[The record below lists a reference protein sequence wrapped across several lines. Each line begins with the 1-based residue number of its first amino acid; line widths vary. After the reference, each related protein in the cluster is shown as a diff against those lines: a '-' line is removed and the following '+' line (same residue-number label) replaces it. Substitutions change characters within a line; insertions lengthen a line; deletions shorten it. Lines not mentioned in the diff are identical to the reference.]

1 MKSTIP
7 SLARNPIAL
16 VGAALVTVSAL
27 LFLFVYLLETLGIHT
42 NPYIGMVFFLVMP
55 GIFVFGLAL
64 IPLGMYREHRARRA
78 GYVRPAGWPVLNLN
92 DPRQLRIS
100 AIVGALTVVNVL
112 IIALAG
118 FQGVHYMDSVQ
129 FCGQVCHEV
138 MQPEFASYQAG
149 PHARVAC
156 VQCHIGPGA
165 PWFVRSK
172 LSGARQLYAV
182 TFNTHSRPI
191 PSPVTNL
198 RPARDTCEQ
207 CHWPEKFH
215 GDKIRAFREYGND
228 VTNTESVTAMRI
240 HVGGGSDS
248 IGQVKG
254 IHWHTSRSNQIEYI
268 ATDDRR
274 QVISWVRLTTP
285 NGGVKEWVAEGVS
298 ADALAKGERRVM
310 DCVDCHNRPS
320 HTFASSAERAVDQAL
335 GRGEIDRSL
344 PFVRRE
350 AVRVLKASY
359 PSQEAAFAGIRR
371 DVQAFYRG
379 SDVALPADKRA
390 QVDRAIDALQRLYSR
405 NVFPS
410 MKVAWGTYP
419 NNLGHMD
426 FPGCFRCHD
435 DSHKAK
441 DGSTISQDCEL
452 CHAQEDLPSPDVQAL
467 N

>member
-7 SLARNPIAL
+7 SLARNPISF

-27 LFLFVYLLETLGIHT
+27 LFLFVYLVEALGIHT
-42 NPYIGMVFFLVMP
+42 NPYIGMVFFLVIP
-55 GIFVFGLAL
+55 GIFAFGLAL
-64 IPLGMYREHRARRA
+64 IPVGMYREHRARRA
-78 GYVRPAGWPVLNLN
+78 GHARSPGWPVLNLN
-92 DPRQLRIS
+92 NPRQLRIT
-100 AIVGALTVVNVL
+100 AIVGVLTIVNVL
-112 IIALAG
+112 IITLAA

-149 PHARVAC
+149 PHARVGC

-182 TFNTHSRPI
+182 AFNTHSRPI

-228 VTNTESVTAMRI
+228 AANTESLTAMRI
-240 HVGGGSDS
+240 HVGGGSES
-248 IGQVKG
+248 IGRVNG
-254 IHWHTSRSNQIEYI
+254 IHWHTSRSTRIEYI
-268 ATDDRR
+268 ATDEKR
-274 QVISWVRLTTP
+274 QVISWVRLTQP
-285 NGGVKEWVAEGVS
+285 DGSVKEWVADGAS
-298 ADALAKGERRVM
+298 AAALGKGERRVM

-320 HTFASSAERAVDQAL
+320 HTFASSAERAVDEAL
-335 GRGEIDRSL
+335 ARGVIDRSL

-350 AVRVLKASY
+350 SVRVLKGSY
-359 PSQEAAFAGIRR
+359 PSQDAAFAGIRR
-371 DVQAFYRG
+371 EVQAFYG
-379 SDVALPADKRA
+379 SAEANLPAAKRPA
-390 QVDRAIDALQRLYSR
+390 VERAIEILQALYGR

-410 MKVAWGTYP
+410 MKVSWGTYA
-419 NNLGHMD
+419 NNIGHMD

-435 DSHKAK
+435 DAHKAK
-441 DGSTISQDCEL
+441 DGSTITQDCEL
-452 CHAQEDLPSPDVQAL
+452 CHRQEELPPAESKTL

>member
-1 MKSTIP
+1 MKSFIP
-7 SLARNPIAL
+7 HLARNPISFT
-16 VGAALVTVSAL
+16 GAALVTISAL

-42 NPYIGMVFFLVMP
+42 NPYIGMVFFLAIP
-55 GIFVFGLAL
+55 GIFILGLLL
-64 IPLGMYREHRARRA
+64 IPFGMYRERRREHAGLVRA
-78 GYVRPAGWPVLNLN
+78 PGWPVLNLN
-92 DPRQLRIS
+92 DPHQRRV
-100 AIVGALTVVNVL
+100 AVIVASLTIVNLL
-112 IIALAG
+112 IVTLAA

-138 MQPEFASYQAG
+138 MQPEFTSYQAG

-191 PSPVTNL
+191 PSPVNNL

-215 GDKIRAFREYGND
+215 GDVIRAFREYASD
-228 VTNTESVTAMRI
+228 EKNTPSITAMRV

-248 IGQVKG
+248 IGLVNG
-254 IHWHTSRSNQIEYI
+254 IHWHTSRSNRIEYI
-268 ATDDRR
+268 ATDDKR
-274 QVISWVRLTTP
+274 QVISWVRLTQP
-285 NGGVKEWVAEGVS
+285 NGRVKEWVADGVS
-298 ADALAKGERRVM
+298 ADALARGERRLM

-320 HTFASSAERAVDQAL
+320 HTFAASAEKAVDQAL
-335 GRGEIDRSL
+335 AVGVIDSSL

-350 AVRVLKASY
+350 AVRVLKGTY
-359 PSQEAAFAGIRR
+359 PTREAALAAIGNSL
-371 DVQAFYRG
+371 QAFYRENYA
-379 SDVALPADKRA
+379 DVAQSKRQA
-390 QVDRAIDALQRLYSR
+390 VDRAIEIVRTLYGR

-410 MKVAWGTYP
+410 MKVTWGTYF
-419 NNLGHMD
+419 NNIGHND

-435 DSHKAK
+435 EAHKAK
-441 DGSTISQDCEL
+441 DGSTISQDCEM
-452 CHAQEDLPSPDVQAL
+452 CHRQEELPPGSQAS

>member
-7 SLARNPIAL
+7 SLARNPVAL
-16 VGAALVTVSAL
+16 AGAALVTVSAL
-27 LFLFVYLLETLGIHT
+27 LFLFVYLLESLGIHT

-55 GIFVFGLAL
+55 GIFIFGLVL
-64 IPLGMYREHRARRA
+64 IPIGMYREHRARLA
-78 GYVRPAGWPVLNLN
+78 GYVRAPGWPVLNLN
-92 DPRQLRIS
+92 DPRQLRITT
-100 AIVGALTVVNVL
+100 IVGGLTVVNVL

-149 PHARVAC
+149 PHARVGC

-182 TFNTHSRPI
+182 AFNTHSRPI

-215 GDKIRAFREYGND
+215 GDKIRAFRDYGD
-228 VTNTESVTAMRI
+228 DAANTESVTVMRI
-240 HVGGGSDS
+240 HVGGGSES
-248 IGQVKG
+248 IAQVKG
-254 IHWHTSRSNQIEYI
+254 IHWHTSRSTQIEYI
-268 ATDDRR
+268 ATDDKR
-274 QVISWVRLTTP
+274 QAIPWVRLTRP
-285 NGGVKEWVAEGVS
+285 DGSVKEWVAEGVS
-298 ADALAKGERRVM
+298 PDTLAKGERRVM

-320 HTFASSAERAVDQAL
+320 HIFASSAQRAVDQAL
-335 GRGEIDRSL
+335 ARGVVDRSL
-344 PFVRRE
+344 PFIRRE
-350 AVRVLKASY
+350 AVRVLKAAY
-359 PSQEAAFAGIRR
+359 PSQDAAYAGIKR
-371 DVQAFYRG
+371 DLQAFYRPG
-379 SDVALPADKRA
+379 NPEAAGAKA
-390 QVDRAIDALQRLYSR
+390 AAVDRAVEILQRLYGR
-405 NVFPS
+405 NVFPT
-410 MKVAWGTYP
+410 MKVSWGSYP
-419 NNLGHMD
+419 NNIGHMD

-441 DGSTISQDCEL
+441 DGSTITQDCEL
-452 CHAQEDLPSPDVQAL
+452 CHKQEELPAPDVQAL

>member
-7 SLARNPIAL
+7 GLARNPISIA
-16 VGAALVTVSAL
+16 GAVLVTISAL
-27 LFLFVYLLETLGIHT
+27 LFLFVYLIETLGIHT
-42 NPYIGMVFFLVMP
+42 NPYIGLVFFLVMP
-55 GIFVFGLAL
+55 GIFLFGLVL
-64 IPLGMYREHRARRA
+64 IPIGMYRENRARHA
-78 GYVRPAGWPVLNLN
+78 GYVRPPGWPVLNLN
-92 DPRQLRIS
+92 DPRQLRI
-100 AIVGALTVVNVL
+100 AGIVSVLTIVNVL
-112 IIALAG
+112 IIAIAG
-118 FQGVHYMDSVQ
+118 FEGVHYMDSVQ

-149 PHARVAC
+149 PHARVGC

-182 TFNTHSRPI
+182 AFNTHSRPI

-228 VTNTESVTAMRI
+228 AANTESVTAMRL

-248 IGQVKG
+248 IGLVRG
-254 IHWHTSRSNQIEYI
+254 IHWHTSRSNRIDYI
-268 ATDDRR
+268 ATDAKR

-285 NGGVKEWVAEGVS
+285 NGGVKEWVAAGVS
-298 ADALAKGERRVM
+298 ADTLAKGERRVM

-320 HTFASSAERAVDQAL
+320 HTFASSAERAVDEAL
-335 GRGEIDRSL
+335 ARGEIDRSL

-350 AVRVLKASY
+350 AVRILKSSY
-359 PSQEAAFAGIRR
+359 PTQDAAFAGIA
-371 DVQAFYRG
+371 QALPEFYRANQA
-379 SDVALPADKRA
+379 DVLAAKRPL
-390 QVDRAIDALQRLYSR
+390 VDRAVGTLQRLYGR
-405 NVFPS
+405 NVFPV
-410 MKVAWGTYP
+410 MKVTWGVYA

-435 DSHKAK
+435 DEHKAK
-441 DGSTISQDCEL
+441 DGSTITQDCEL
-452 CHAQEDLPSPDVQAL
+452 CHKQEEIPTPSAQAL